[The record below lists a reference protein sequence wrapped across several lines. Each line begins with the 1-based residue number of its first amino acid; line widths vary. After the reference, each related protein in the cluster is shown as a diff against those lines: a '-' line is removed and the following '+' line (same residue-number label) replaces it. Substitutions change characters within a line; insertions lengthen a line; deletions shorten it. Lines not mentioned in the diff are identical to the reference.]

1 MVTILYAII
10 AVLLAGASSFFV
22 GRQKGKKS
30 ANIEND
36 LKRKT
41 EEAEES
47 KKQEIVKNEVIETS
61 KEINDKINSS
71 SGDSIANELRR
82 KYSRD

>member
-30 ANIEND
+30 ANIENE

-47 KKQEIVKNEVIETS
+47 KKQEIVKNEIIEKS
-61 KEINDKINSS
+61 KEVNDEINSS
-71 SGDSIANELRR
+71 SDGSISDKLRE